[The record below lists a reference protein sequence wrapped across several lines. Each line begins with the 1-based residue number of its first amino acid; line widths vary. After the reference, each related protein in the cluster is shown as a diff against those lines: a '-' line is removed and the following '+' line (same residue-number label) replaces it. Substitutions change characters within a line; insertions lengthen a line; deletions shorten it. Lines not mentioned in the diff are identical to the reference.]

1 MSDTNVFTEDQQEQ
15 KKPVDM
21 NPEETP
27 ADAADKQTEETE
39 ESAFA
44 KLQADLD
51 RFRDLALRS
60 EADMQNFRKRAT
72 REKEDA
78 IKYANVSFLDRLIPV
93 LDNFE
98 MGLTAARGDRN
109 SAVIAGLEM
118 VSKQFTD
125 FLSEVG
131 VQTIDATGQKF
142 DPNLHQ
148 AMAEQESE
156 MHAPGTVLQAWS
168 KAWTLNGRL
177 LRPAMVV
184 VAKAPTSEL
193 AGPAKN

>member
-1 MSDTNVFTEDQQEQ
+1 MSETNVFAEDQSEQ
-15 KKPVDM
+15 KPVDM
-21 NPEETP
+21 KPEETP
-27 ADAADKQTEETE
+27 ADSGDRQPEETE

-78 IKYANVSFLDRLIPV
+78 VKYANVSFLDRLIPV

-98 MGLTAARGDRN
+98 MGLTAARGDKN

-125 FLSEVG
+125 FLAEVG

-142 DPNLHQ
+142 DPNLHE
-148 AMAEQESE
+148 AISQEVSANVSE
-156 MHAPGTVLQAWS
+156 GNVIRQLR
-168 KAWTLNGRL
+168 KGYKLKDRL
-177 LRPAMVV
+177 LRPSNVV
-184 VAKAPTSEL
+184 VSK
-193 AGPAKN
+193 GK

>member
-1 MSDTNVFTEDQQEQ
+1 MSETTTNAFTEEHPEQ
-15 KKPVDM
+15 KPADM
-21 NPEETP
+21 NPG
-27 ADAADKQTEETE
+27 DAPSDAGDKQVEETE

-60 EADMQNFRKRAT
+60 EADMQNFRKRAA

-78 IKYANVSFLDRLIPV
+78 IKYANTSFLDRLIPV

-98 MGLTAARGDRN
+98 MGLTAARSDKN
-109 SAVIAGLEM
+109 SAILAGLEM

-125 FLSEVG
+125 FLSDVG

-142 DPNLHQ
+142 DPNLHE
-148 AMAEQESE
+148 AISQEASPDVPE
-156 MHAPGTVLQAWS
+156 GHVIRQLRKGYKL
-168 KAWTLNGRL
+168 KDRL
-177 LRPAMVV
+177 LRPSNVV
-184 VAKAPTSEL
+184 VSK
-193 AGPAKN
+193 GK